1 MASARVALR
10 TAPATPA
17 RASAFFGAAPLRFV
31 AAPHAGNACRT
42 VTCMAKKGKDV
53 RLMITLEC
61 TEQKATGVGG
71 ISRYTSEKARPAHI
85 EARVSTLAGR
95 GVAARLAT
103 GFRRSRRCSAVGVE
117 RARGVGRR
125 HSPRASAAAHRCA
138 LLRGE
143 RARVARHARAAALY
157 RGKRMH
163 ARGVMLRLRVCLR

>member
-17 RASAFFGAAPLRFV
+17 RDSTFMGAAPLRFV

-95 GVAARLAT
+95 VVAARPAG
-103 GFRRSRRCSAVGVE
+103 GFRWRRRWAAAGVA
-117 RARGVGRR
+117 RARGIERR
-125 HSPRASAAAHRCA
+125 QSPLASASAHGCA
-138 LLRGE
+138 LLRGV
-143 RARVARHARAAALY
+143 RARVARHARAAALF
-157 RGKRMH
+157 RDKRMH
-163 ARGVMLRLRVCLR
+163 ARGVTPRLHACLR